1 MDCLIVDD
9 EEMSRNMVQHFV
21 QQTDSLKLVGV
32 CTSGIEAA
40 NVLSKTKVDILFL
53 DVEMPEMSG
62 YELIKSL
69 DDPPL
74 VVLITSKKDH
84 AAEAFEYK
92 VVDYLLKPL
101 TYARFLIAVGK
112 VKEML
117 EMQQIRLTNRNE
129 LYVRSEQ
136 RFVKINLADILYI
149 EALAD
154 YIMIFTSNNNKYIVH
169 STMKGFQARLPKENF
184 ARVHRS
190 YIVNTDKIEA
200 IENLFILINNK
211 QIPIG
216 ASYKDEFMGRLN
228 LL

>member
-74 VVLITSKKDH
+74 VVLITSKK
-84 AAEAFEYK
+84 
-92 VVDYLLKPL
+92 
-101 TYARFLIAVGK
+101 I
-112 VKEML
+112 
-117 EMQQIRLTNRNE
+117 MQQKHL
-129 LYVRSEQ
+129 
-136 RFVKINLADILYI
+136 
-149 EALAD
+149 
-154 YIMIFTSNNNKYIVH
+154 
-169 STMKGFQARLPKENF
+169 
-184 ARVHRS
+184 
-190 YIVNTDKIEA
+190 NTKLWI
-200 IENLFILINNK
+200 I
-211 QIPIG
+211 
-216 ASYKDEFMGRLN
+216 Y
-228 LL
+228 